1 MFFFLTAYSG
11 FLILLTLSHKNLC
24 RSVKRWGRRWNRQRV
39 TGIPILPC
47 KFGVKLIP
55 IRLWTSS
62 DSNLEEGTGYVLRWG
77 MTDRHT
83 GRDLATKATSL
94 KKYTGASQFKPFTAV
109 ETHDANEEDSIRASS
124 LNGSTYYTKWTQYS
138 TMTSNTGLWRGFR
151 IYIPHLHKHSNPSLS
166 EWLKHLWQQ

>member
-1 MFFFLTAYSG
+1 MQTCCSGFLPKSKKKWFLKKEILTGGVFFLTAYSG
-11 FLILLTLSHKNLC
+11 FLILLTLNHKNLC

-77 MTDRHT
+77 MTDRRT

-94 KKYTGASQFKPFTAV
+94 KKYTGASQFKPFAAV
-109 ETHDANEEDSIRASS
+109 ETHDANEEP
-124 LNGSTYYTKWTQYS
+124 L
-138 TMTSNTGLWRGFR
+138 
-151 IYIPHLHKHSNPSLS
+151 P
-166 EWLKHLWQQ
+166 